1 MYESG
6 RSVPADPRR
15 ALALYEKAA
24 AQGIV
29 YAQTRIGVMYRAGRG
44 VQADVVKAQTLLSK
58 AADLGDPNAYVELG
72 NMAYTGADGKQDYAV
87 A

>member
-1 MYESG
+1 MCALSGLAYLYDAGLGVERDGARAVSLYQQALDGGMALAGYNLGGLYESG

-29 YAQTRIGVMYRAGRG
+29 YAQTRI
-44 VQADVVKAQTLLSK
+44 
-58 AADLGDPNAYVELG
+58 
-72 NMAYTGADGKQDYAV
+72 
-87 A
+87 